1 MMAIGPTEIPID
13 VHVTAQFKVHKNRI
27 TSSSIT
33 KARMKMLVRFSEL
46 MILKLHAG
54 FWHFIRKFNSNS
66 WMEVAAAEQLEADP
80 CHWKQQFHC

>member
-1 MMAIGPTEIPID
+1 
-13 VHVTAQFKVHKNRI
+13 
-27 TSSSIT
+27 
-33 KARMKMLVRFSEL
+33 MLVRFSEL